1 MSRKPVIPTN
11 VYPGTIAPH
20 MPAELYQAQHG
31 CTCGHAHGHGQAP
44 VQQIVIKQSDP
55 WVRYMAIGFA
65 GASIGL
71 LVLASVVATLIAAG
85 LCALCV
91 AVATWGLRALV
102 SGRKEGKKP

>member
-1 MSRKPVIPTN
+1 MSRKPVVPTN
-11 VYPGTIAPH
+11 VYPGIMASH
-20 MPAELYQAQHG
+20 MPVEQYQATHG
-31 CTCGHAHGHGQAP
+31 CTCGHSHGHGQAP
-44 VQQIVIKQSDP
+44 VQQIIIKQSDP

-91 AVATWGLRALV
+91 AVATWAVRALL
-102 SGRKEGKKP
+102 SGRKEVK

>member
-11 VYPGTIAPH
+11 VYPGTMAPH
-20 MPAELYQAQHG
+20 MPIEQYQAGHA
-31 CTCGHAHGHGQAP
+31 CTCGHGQAP

-55 WVRYMAIGFA
+55 WARYMAIGFA

-71 LVLASVVATLIAAG
+71 LVLASVVAALIAAG

-91 AVATWGLRALV
+91 AAATWALRALL
-102 SGRKEGKKP
+102 STRKEAKKP